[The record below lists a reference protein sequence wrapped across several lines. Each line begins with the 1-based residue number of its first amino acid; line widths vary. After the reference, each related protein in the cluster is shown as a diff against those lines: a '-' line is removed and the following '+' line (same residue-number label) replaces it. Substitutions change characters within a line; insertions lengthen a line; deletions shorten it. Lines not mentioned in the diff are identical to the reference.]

1 MDKNEIILYETADHT
16 VKLNVN
22 TDGDT
27 VWLNRAQLAEL
38 FDRDIK
44 TIGKHINNALKEELT
59 GDNSVVAK
67 FATTAADGKTY
78 QVDYYNLDVIIS
90 VGYRVK
96 SQRGVEFRKWAN
108 SVLKD
113 YIIKGYA
120 VNNKRIEQIGEV
132 IRIMKRAENQLDAKQ
147 VLSVIEKFNTA
158 LDLLDAYDHQTL
170 DKPKGNKAVYVLDY
184 DECRKVINEM
194 KFASD
199 SALFGNEKDDSF
211 KGSIANIYQE
221 FGGVEIYPSL
231 EEKAANLLYFVTKN
245 HSFSDGNKR
254 IAAAMF
260 LYFLDK
266 NDALFLD
273 EAKTEKAIADQTLAA
288 LTIMIAESQPAEKE
302 MMISVIMN
310 CMIK

>member
-27 VWLNRAQLAEL
+27 VWLNRAQLVEL

-108 SVLKD
+108 KVLKD

-147 VLSVIEKFNTA
+147 VLSVI
-158 LDLLDAYDHQTL
+158 
-170 DKPKGNKAVYVLDY
+170 
-184 DECRKVINEM
+184 
-194 KFASD
+194 
-199 SALFGNEKDDSF
+199 
-211 KGSIANIYQE
+211 
-221 FGGVEIYPSL
+221 
-231 EEKAANLLYFVTKN
+231 
-245 HSFSDGNKR
+245 
-254 IAAAMF
+254 
-260 LYFLDK
+260 DK
-266 NDALFLD
+266 NNALFLD
-273 EAKTEKAIADQTLAA
+273 DAKTEKTIADQTLDAF
-288 LTIMIAESQPAEKE
+288 TIMIAESQPAEKE
-302 MMISVIMN
+302 MMINVIMN

>member
-108 SVLKD
+108 GVLKE

-158 LDLLDAYDHQTL
+158 LDLLDDYDHQTMK
-170 DKPKGNKAVYVLDY
+170 KPTGSKAVYVIDY
-184 DECRKVINEM
+184 NECRKVINEM

-231 EEKAANLLYFVTKN
+231 EEKAANLLYFVTQT